1 MYRRVS
7 MDIYC
12 SINLLAFY
20 HEFRSLIRA
29 TVPTI
34 YSVIDSE

>member
-1 MYRRVS
+1 MFS
-7 MDIYC
+7 EFLSSF

-20 HEFRSLIRA
+20 YEYRSLIGYA
-29 TVPTI
+29 TI